1 MRPIIPI
8 SKKMSISFSKMNSSG
23 NDFILIDN
31 RSGVFTPSPSLVKK
45 ICARRT
51 GVGADGILLLEESAG
66 QDFKMRIINADG
78 SEAEMCGNGAGCIA
92 RFAYSLGV
100 CKEETTFETLAGSI
114 YARVREDQVRLGMS
128 DPFDLNLRQD
138 LDGQEIHF
146 INTGVP
152 HTVIISDD
160 IEKVDVVSRGR
171 RIRHHSR
178 FQPAGTN
185 VNFIQVLDKNSI
197 KIRTYERGVE
207 DETLACGTGSVAGAV
222 ISSLL
227 GYTKPPISVMTKSG
241 EIKTVYFDLV
251 GQEIKNVYLEGKVN
265 LVYEG
270 GFIKNDFYQSI

>member
-1 MRPIIPI
+1 
-8 SKKMSISFSKMNSSG
+8 MNSSG

-31 RSGVFTPSPSLVKK
+31 RGRVFAPSPSVVKK

-51 GVGADGILLLEESAG
+51 GVGADGILLLEKSAG

-92 RFAYSLGV
+92 KFAYSLGI
-100 CKEETTFETLAGSI
+100 CKEETIFETLAGPI
-114 YARVREDQVRLGMS
+114 WAQIKEDQVKLKMR

-138 LDGQEIHF
+138 LDGGEIHF
-146 INTGVP
+146 VNTGVP
-152 HTVIISDD
+152 HTVIIGDD
-160 IEKVDVVSRGR
+160 IEKIDVVNLGR
-171 RIRHHSR
+171 QIRHHPR

-185 VNFIQVLDKNSI
+185 VNFIRVLDKGSI

-207 DETLACGTGSVAGAV
+207 DETLACGTGSVAGAI

-227 GYTKPPISVMTKSG
+227 GFTQSPIFVKTRSG

-251 GQEIKNVYLEGKVN
+251 GQEIKDVYLEGKVN
-265 LVYEG
+265 FVYEG
-270 GFIKNDFYQSI
+270 GLTDDFYQSI